1 MKSYSKM
8 RDAKCIE
15 NIIRIKCIGNKPVI
29 GQWAIFVA
37 AGLARMQRYA
47 PVKQN

>member
-29 GQWAIFVA
+29 GFDA